1 MSQGRSKLYPVSPC
15 KAEAIGFGLLVFYL
29 TMMRGFV
36 VICCVGEVWALQG
49 ILQKK
54 YCLAEF
60 DVNPRSNINSAFFET
75 MLFQKL
81 KQFCFNM

>member
-54 YCLAEF
+54 CCRGDCGE
-60 DVNPRSNINSAFFET
+60 NPGSNINSAFFE
-75 MLFQKL
+75 KGRG
-81 KQFCFNM
+81 NI